1 MWFKWKNQAKQL
13 QQHNSLLLAE
23 NAQQL
28 EHIQQLEEALAHS
41 QSTEQQHRQQLQ
53 FNRGVSSNL
62 IRFGSSITQFGD
74 SFEYL
79 SGQMESNKQH
89 AETVACATAT
99 NQENFGALQNKAMQM
114 ESGLLETTEK
124 IDTLASHSQEI
135 NGIVDLISGIASQT
149 NLLALNAAIEA
160 ARAGDAGRG
169 FAVVASEIR
178 QLAERTALATDDIVQ
193 KINEIQVETKQA
205 HDYIQS
211 QGQLAQDFSQTTR
224 AAVDAMHE
232 LHTLALH
239 MHKDIEV
246 STLRAGIELAN
257 LDELSLKFIV
267 YNHLLSQQKQAV
279 PQLPSDHEC
288 RFGRWYYSG
297 QNQKIRHLEQF
308 QRIERPHT
316 AVHEQGQ
323 QAMQAYQNDAFEAA
337 VQHLEAMEVANLEVM
352 QVVTAVLKHYED
364 QQTAL

>member
-1 MWFKWKNQAKQL
+1 MWFKWKNKAVQL
-13 QQHNSLLLAE
+13 QQENASLHTE
-23 NAQQL
+23 NAQHL
-28 EHIQQLEEALAHS
+28 ERIQQLEEALAHS
-41 QSTEQQHRQQLQ
+41 QSADQQHRQQLQ
-53 FNRGVSSNL
+53 FNRGVSGNL
-62 IRFGSSITQFGD
+62 IRFGSSIAQFGD

-79 SGQMESNKQH
+79 SGQMDCNKQH
-89 AETVACATAT
+89 AETVASATASS
-99 NQENFGALQNKAMQM
+99 QKHFGELQNKAMEM
-114 ESGLLETTEK
+114 ESGLLETTDK

-193 KINEIQVETKQA
+193 KINEIQTETKQA

-224 AAVDAMHE
+224 EAVDAMHD
-232 LHTLALH
+232 LHALALH
-239 MHKDIEV
+239 MHKDIEL

-267 YNHLLSQQKQAV
+267 YNHLLNQQKQDV

-297 QNQKIRHLEQF
+297 DNQKIRLLEQF

-323 QAMQAYQNDAFEAA
+323 KAMQAYQNDAFEAA

-352 QVVTAVLKHYED
+352 QVVTAVLKHYEE
-364 QQTAL
+364 QQK

>member
-1 MWFKWKNQAKQL
+1 MWYKWKKKANQL
-13 QQHNSLLLAE
+13 QQQNIALLTK

-28 EHIQQLEEALAHS
+28 EHIQQLKEALDSS
-41 QSTEQQHRQQLQ
+41 QNTAENHQRQLQ

-62 IRFGSSITQFGD
+62 IRFGSSISHLGD

-79 SGQMESNKQH
+79 AEQMSRNKQH
-89 AETVACATAT
+89 AQAVASATT
-99 NQENFGALQNKAMQM
+99 SSQKNFSELQSKAIEM

-124 IDTLASHSQEI
+124 IDTLAAHSQEI

-178 QLAERTALATDDIVQ
+178 HLAERTALATNDIVH
-193 KINEIQVETKQA
+193 KINEIQTETKQA

-211 QGQLAQDFSQTTR
+211 QGQLAQGFSETTQH
-224 AAVDAMHE
+224 ALTAMGS
-232 LHTLALH
+232 LHTLAEQ
-239 MHKDIEV
+239 MHKDIEL
-246 STLRAGIELAN
+246 SALRAGIELAN
-257 LDELSLKFIV
+257 LDELSLKFVV
-267 YNHLLSQQKQAV
+267 YNYLLGQKQSAV

-288 RFGRWYYSG
+288 RFGRWYYNDSSRNL
-297 QNQKIRHLEQF
+297 QQLAEFR
-308 QRIERPHT
+308 RIERPHS

-323 QAMQAYQNDAFEAA
+323 QAMQAYQQDG
-337 VQHLEAMEVANLEVM
+337 LEATV
-352 QVVTAVLKHYED
+352 
-364 QQTAL
+364 